1 MSEGINREGL
11 SRTPISRRTFARMT
25 ALGVL
30 AGGGLQLL
38 LEACAAPA
46 PASPTAVP
54 ARSTTAP
61 AAATAPALATPAPTA
76 GTAAAPSGASLGF
89 NIRGKNAAVMPT
101 YIPPKL
107 SAPPDY
113 HSSDSRITD
122 GYDKYPANPAKSWTK
137 DPPGMGSTVNAFMV
151 AYYPPSTQY
160 DDNPTW
166 HEVNRQLN
174 ANVQFNTVR
183 SADYPVKI
191 GTIMAGNDLPD
202 IIHIYNGISAAPN
215 LPDFFKARCADL
227 TPYLAGDAVKD
238 YPNLAAIPSYAWFNS
253 LCAIDGKL
261 YQWPIHRYLPLLG
274 NYMVSDVYDPK
285 FGKGYVPRDLDDWN
299 RMLREVNDPNGG
311 MWAMG
316 AAPGPPR
323 FFGIYGYSAMFGAPN
338 NWRLESDGKL
348 TKDLETEEMKATI
361 GWMHDTWQAGLWY
374 PNSLQLSDSRTDGF
388 VPGHYATT
396 IEAFGNS
403 WNDFWRRGLQLNP
416 QRHFGFI
423 PPFRASANNPP
434 QALLTGGF
442 ISTNVMRQASPDR
455 IKELLRILDWLAAPF
470 GTQEDLLLSY
480 GLAGTDY
487 TLDSDNQPKPTQTGT
502 TNAGYVPWR
511 YLAQFPYVQYQA
523 DLPDYAKIMFDAET
537 IQVNAGVVDPTL
549 GYYSATNYAK
559 GRLAEMNFRQ
569 AAVDIVVGRRPMS
582 DYDQVVADWR
592 NTGGE
597 QSRKEYLDAFAA
609 NA

>member
-1 MSEGINREGL
+1 MSNAGSI
-11 SRTPISRRTFARMT
+11 TRRTFTRLLVGA
-25 ALGVL
+25 A
-30 AGGGLQLL
+30 GLQVLS
-38 LEACAAPA
+38 EACGAPATPAATVAPATSAPTSAPA
-46 PASPTAVP
+46 PASTPQPT
-54 ARSTTAP
+54 
-61 AAATAPALATPAPTA
+61 
-76 GTAAAPSGASLGF
+76 TAAAPKPTAVVAPTPNAASLGA
-89 NIRGKNAAVMPT
+89 NIRGKNAAVMPS
-101 YIPPKL
+101 YIPAKMF
-107 SAPPDY
+107 SQPDH
-113 HSSDSRITD
+113 HSSDPRITD
-122 GYDKYPANPAKSWTK
+122 GYDKYPANPVKSWTK
-137 DPPGMGSTVNAFMV
+137 DPPGTGSTVNTFMV

-160 DDNPTW
+160 EDNPTW

-174 ANVQFNTVR
+174 ANVQFNTTR

-191 GTIMAGNDLPD
+191 GTITAGNDLPD

-227 TPYLAGDAVKD
+227 TPYLAGDAIRD
-238 YPNLAAIPSYAWFNS
+238 YPNLAAIPTYAWFNS

-285 FGKGYVPRDLDDWN
+285 FGQGYVPRDLDDWN
-299 RMLREVNDPNGG
+299 RMLRELNDPNGG

-338 NWRLESDGKL
+338 NWRLDADGTL

-361 GWMHDTWQAGLWY
+361 GWMRDTWQAGLWY

-423 PPFRASANNPP
+423 PPFRANSSDPP
-434 QALLTGGF
+434 IAFLTGGF
-442 ISTNVMRQASPDR
+442 ISTNVMKQASPDR
-455 IKELLRILDWLAAPF
+455 IRELLRILDWLAAPF
-470 GTQEDLLLSY
+470 GTQEDMLLTY
-480 GLAGTDY
+480 GLPGTDY
-487 TLDSDNQPKPTQTGT
+487 TLDSDSQPKTTQAGT
-502 TNAGYVPWR
+502 ANAAYVPWR
-511 YLAQFPYVQYQA
+511 YLSQYPYVQFQA
-523 DLPDYAKIMFDAET
+523 DLPNYSATMFDAET
-537 IQVNAGVVDPTL
+537 VQVNAGVTDPTL
-549 GYYSATNYAK
+549 GFYSATNFAK

-569 AAVDIVVGRRPMS
+569 AAVDIVVGRRPLS
-582 DYDQVVADWR
+582 DYDQVVAEWR

-597 QSRKEYLDAFAA
+597 QSRKEYLEAFAA
-609 NA
+609 NG

>member
-1 MSEGINREGL
+1 MS
-11 SRTPISRRTFARMT
+11 TPMSRRAFARRT
-25 ALGVL
+25 AGGVL
-30 AGGGLQLL
+30 AVGGLQLL
-38 LEACAAPA
+38 LEACGAAA
-46 PASPTAVP
+46 PASPTAAAPSAPIVP
-54 ARSTTAP
+54 TSAPAPTVVPTTAP
-61 AAATAPALATPAPTA
+61 TAAAATAPTNA
-76 GTAAAPSGASLGF
+76 GLGF
-89 NIRGKNAAVMPT
+89 NISGKNAAVMPT

-107 SAPPDY
+107 PAPPDH
-113 HSSDSRITD
+113 HSPDPRITD

-137 DPPGMGSTVNAFMV
+137 DPPGLGSNVNVFIV

-202 IIHIYNGISAAPN
+202 IIHVYNGISAAPN

-227 TPYLAGDAVKD
+227 TPYLAGDAIKD
-238 YPNLAAIPSYAWFNS
+238 YPNLAAIPTYAWFNS
-253 LCAIDGKL
+253 LSAIDGKL

-274 NYMVSDVYDPK
+274 NYVVSDVYDPK
-285 FGKGYVPRDLDDWN
+285 FGKGYVPHDLDDWN
-299 RMLREVNDPNGG
+299 RMLRELNNPDGG

-348 TKDLETEEMKATI
+348 VKDLETEEMKATI
-361 GWMHDTWQAGLWY
+361 GWMRDTWQAGLWY

-423 PPFRASANNPP
+423 PPFRANSSDPP
-434 QALLTGGF
+434 QAFLTGGF
-442 ISTNVMRQASPDR
+442 ISTNVMKQASPER
-455 IKELLRILDWLAAPF
+455 IRELLRILDWLAAPF
-470 GTQEDLLLSY
+470 GTQEDMLLSY
-480 GLAGTDY
+480 GLPGTDY
-487 TLDSDNQPKPTQTGT
+487 TLDADSQPKPTPAGT

-511 YLAQFPYVQYQA
+511 YMAQFPYVQYQA
-523 DLPDYAKIMFDAET
+523 DLPAYSSIMFDAET
-537 IQVNAGVVDPTL
+537 IQVKAGVVDPTL

-582 DYDQVVADWR
+582 DYDQVITEWR